1 MLKED
6 PEDAMANYN
15 LGLALQATG
24 DLDGAI
30 EHYQAGLATRHDY
43 ALLHYVL
50 GKALAQKGETRQA
63 AQAFER
69 YLGLEQDAAA
79 NRKRMD
85 RAQRFLTASV
95 DEPADKVAGVDTED
109 EPTGGEDELHYL
121 DEDQDD

>member
-1 MLKED
+1 
-6 PEDAMANYN
+6 MAHYN

-30 EHYQAGLATRHDY
+30 EQFQAGLSTQRDH

-50 GKALAQKGETRQA
+50 GQALTQKGETRQA

-79 NRKRMD
+79 NRKRID
-85 RAQRFLTASV
+85 RAQGFLKES
-95 DEPADKVAGVDTED
+95 KVAGVDTED
-109 EPTGGEDELHYL
+109 EPTGGEDELDYL
-121 DEDQDD
+121 DEDQDE